1 MALYIDGKIVTG
13 WADTNYSEVTLW
25 SGSETSSSSGA
36 TITLS
41 DNITNYD
48 DIIFV
53 AHANNSTDVGFARF
67 NVSLLTIGNTYLQ
80 DVYDPNMFTIFWGL
94 DSSTQIKW
102 YSATQ
107 QRAIIV
113 TEIIGIKYGN
123 GTETFHSYSTAEKV
137 VGTWV
142 DGSTLYEKTVTFTTP
157 NSNAYTQQS
166 LGLTGAE
173 VDKIW
178 VVEGVVIKGITS
190 SSIMG
195 YVSSVAA
202 EQFSGFVNKGT
213 NVTLDYRVGASLYQ
227 GDGFVTVRYT
237 KSSS

>member
-25 SGSETSSSSGA
+25 SGTQLCDDSNFHSLS
-36 TITLS
+36 LS
-41 DNITNYD
+41 DDYTNYNAL
-48 DIIFV
+48 IFQVIDKDNQTTNILVPVSPIELNEYYLTEIHYTSHLGAFYVFTASDTCGV
-53 AHANNSTDVGFARF
+53 ARIANN
-67 NVSLLTIGNTYLQ
+67 NNLTYT
-80 DVYDPNMFTIFWGL
+80 
-94 DSSTQIKW
+94 K
-102 YSATQ
+102 
-107 QRAIIV
+107 
-113 TEIIGIKYGN
+113 IIGIKYGN
-123 GTETFHSYSTAEKV
+123 GTETFHNYSTAEKV

-142 DGSTLYEKTVTFTTP
+142 DGKTLYEKTVTFTAP